1 MKTYFLK
8 PFFAKGVI
16 YKSLL
21 LKVLAL
27 KFVFLILGCNSEHTE
42 IKLNTPEAVKNELID
57 GNQRFLSGDYKYT
70 DYKSDILHTKS
81 AQHPYALVLGC
92 MDSRVPPEI
101 IFDQGIG
108 KIFVERVAGNLEDPN
123 IIGSIEYAVKFKKIK
138 LIVVLGHTN
147 CGAIQ
152 GTLDKVELGNLTQLT
167 GQIKE
172 SFTAN
177 EAQHHVALNVNKTI
191 QDILDKSDVI
201 RKQAY
206 DDKINIVGAFYEV
219 ETGQVKFL

>member
-1 MKTYFLK
+1 MKTYLF
-8 PFFAKGVI
+8 KGLFVKGLFVKI
-16 YKSLL
+16 
-21 LKVLAL
+21 LAL
-27 KFVFLILGCNSEHTE
+27 KFSVLFLGCNAEPKH
-42 IKLNTPEAVKNELID
+42 LNFDSPEAVKKELIA
-57 GNQRFLSGDYKYT
+57 GNERFLSGTLINT
-70 DYKSDILHTKS
+70 DYKTDILHSKS

-101 IFDQGIG
+101 IFDQGLG
-108 KIFVERVAGNLEDPN
+108 KIFVERVAGNLEDDN
-123 IIGSIEYAVKFKKIK
+123 IVGSIEYAVKFKKIK

-172 SFTAN
+172 SFTNN

-191 QDILDKSDVI
+191 KDILNKSAEI

-206 DDKINIVGAFYEV
+206 DDKIDIVGAFYEV

>member
-8 PFFAKGVI
+8 LFFVKGLI
-16 YKSLL
+16 AKSLL
-21 LKVLAL
+21 VKVIAL
-27 KFVFLILGCNSEHTE
+27 KFIFLILGCNSEHKK
-42 IKLNTPEAVKNELID
+42 IKFETPEAVKKELIN
-57 GNQRFLSGDYKYT
+57 GNQRFLSGDFKHIN
-70 DYKSDILHTKS
+70 YKSDILHTKS

-152 GTLDKVELGNLTQLT
+152 GTLDKVKLGNLTQLT
-167 GQIKE
+167 GQIQE

-191 QDILDKSDVI
+191 RDILDKSDEI
-201 RKQAY
+201 RIQAY
-206 DDKINIVGAFYEV
+206 NDKIDIVGAFYEV

>member
-8 PFFAKGVI
+8 PIFVKGLIAKR
-16 YKSLL
+16 LL
-21 LKVLAL
+21 VKAIAL
-27 KFVFLILGCNSEHTE
+27 KFIFLTLGCNSEHAE
-42 IKLNTPEAVKNELID
+42 INFKTPEAVKKELIA
-57 GNQRFLSGDYKYT
+57 GNQRFLSGDFKKT
-70 DYKSDILHTKS
+70 DYKNDILHTKS
-81 AQHPYALVLGC
+81 AQHPYALIFGC

-177 EAQHHVALNVNKTI
+177 ESQHHVSLNVNKTI

-206 DDKINIVGAFYEV
+206 DDTVEIVGAFYEV

>member
-1 MKTYFLK
+1 MKTYLFKLLFFK
-8 PFFAKGVI
+8 GLFAKGFVI
-16 YKSLL
+16 KI
-21 LKVLAL
+21 LAL
-27 KFVFLILGCNSEHTE
+27 KTAFLVLGCYSKKQHV
-42 IKLNTPEAVKNELID
+42 KMDSPEAVKKELMAGNE
-57 GNQRFLSGDYKYT
+57 RFLSGNFINT
-70 DYKSDILHTKS
+70 DYKNDILHNKS

-101 IFDQGIG
+101 IFDQGLG
-108 KIFVERVAGNLEDPN
+108 KIFVERVAGNLEDDN

-172 SFTAN
+172 SFTNN
-177 EAQHHVALNVNKTI
+177 EAQHHVALNINKTI
-191 QDILDKSDVI
+191 KDILDKSPEI

-206 DDKINIVGAFYEV
+206 DDQIDLVGAFYEV
-219 ETGQVKFL
+219 ETGLVKFL

>member
-1 MKTYFLK
+1 MKTYFIKL
-8 PFFAKGVI
+8 FFVKMIVAKSI
-16 YKSLL
+16 LIKT
-21 LKVLAL
+21 LAFNFIFIL
-27 KFVFLILGCNSEHTE
+27 LGCNFNHSDLK
-42 IKLNTPEAVKNELID
+42 IDSPETAKKELIN
-57 GNQRFLSGDYKYT
+57 GNQRFLSGNFNPSDYKN
-70 DYKSDILHTKS
+70 DILHTKS
-81 AQHPYALVLGC
+81 EQHPYALILGC

-108 KIFVERVAGNLEDPN
+108 KIFVERVAGNLEDEN

-138 LIVVLGHTN
+138 LIVILGHTK

-152 GTLDKVELGNLTQLT
+152 GTLDKVQFGKLTQLT
-167 GQIKE
+167 GQIQE

-177 EAQHHVALNVNKTI
+177 ETQHHVALNVNKTI
-191 QDILDKSDVI
+191 QDILNKSDEI

-206 DDKINIVGAFYEV
+206 DDKIDIVGAIYDV

>member
-1 MKTYFLK
+1 MKPYFFKILFLK
-8 PFFAKGVI
+8 ATMVKGVV
-16 YKSLL
+16 
-21 LKVLAL
+21 LKILAL
-27 KFVFLILGCNSEHTE
+27 KFSVLFLGCNTE
-42 IKLNTPEAVKNELID
+42 PKHLNIDSPEAVKKELIA
-57 GNQRFLSGDYKYT
+57 GNERFLSGNFINT
-70 DYKSDILHTKS
+70 DYKNDILHSKS

-101 IFDQGIG
+101 IFDQGLG
-108 KIFVERVAGNLEDPN
+108 KIFVERVAGNLEDDN

-172 SFTAN
+172 SFTNN

-191 QDILDKSDVI
+191 KDILNKSAEI

-206 DDKINIVGAFYEV
+206 DDNIDIVGAFYEV